1 MGNCA
6 GAGGNRKT
14 VVMEPQKAR
23 SAKTTS
29 FMLTHSDMI
38 KEKHTEINRDYNFV
52 TTLGK
57 GFILLSELLK

>member
-14 VVMEPQKAR
+14 VVMEPQKTR
-23 SAKTTS
+23 NAKTNN
-29 FMLTHSDMI
+29 FVLTHSDMI

-57 GFILLSELLK
+57 GFVPLPEFLK

>member
-14 VVMEPQKAR
+14 IVMEPQK
-23 SAKTTS
+23 SKNAKTNS
-29 FMLTHSDMI
+29 FMLTHSDMV

-52 TTLGK
+52 TNLGK
-57 GFILLSELLK
+57 GLILLSEFLR

>member
-6 GAGGNRKT
+6 GAGGNKKT
-14 VVMEPQKAR
+14 AVMEPQKAR
-23 SAKTTS
+23 NAKTNN

-38 KEKHTEINRDYNFV
+38 KEMHTEINRDYNFV

-57 GFILLSELLK
+57 GFISLSEFLR